1 MICSDLIK
9 ILEKKAPLYLAES
22 WDNPGLLV
30 GHRNKEIKTVLT
42 ALDVTDDVIKEAIS
56 LNADII
62 VTHHPLIFG
71 SIKSVSDST
80 PEGRK
85 ILALAENGICAYA
98 MHTNLDTAFGG
109 TNDTLA
115 EILGLKD
122 IEPLAVS
129 CQQDDMP
136 NGLGRFGI
144 LPNSMKF
151 YDFAE
156 MVKEKLNLKCL
167 TVSGN
172 KDKTISKVGLCTGA
186 GFEFIEE
193 AKANGCDC
201 YITADVKFH
210 EAQKALNMDICL
222 IDATH
227 YGTENIIVPVLRDYI
242 EEETKKAGFD
252 IVVKASEVNGQVFD
266 YIK

>member
-1 MICSDLIK
+1 MTCSDLIK

-22 WDNPGLLV
+22 WDNPGFLV

-71 SIKSVSDST
+71 SIKSVSDAT

-122 IEPLAVS
+122 VEPLAVS
-129 CQQDDMP
+129 CQQNDIP
-136 NGLGRFGI
+136 NGLGRFGN
-144 LPNSMKF
+144 LPEEMSF
-151 YDFAE
+151 YDFAKL
-156 MVKEKLNLKCL
+156 VKDKLNLKCV
-167 TVSGN
+167 TVVGN
-172 KDKTISKVGLCTGA
+172 KEKNISKVGLCTGA
-186 GFEFIEE
+186 GFEFIDE
-193 AKANGCDC
+193 AKANGCDA
-201 YITADVKFH
+201 YITSDVKFH
-210 EAQKALNMDICL
+210 EGQKALNMDMCL

-242 EEETKKAGFD
+242 KEETEKNGFN
-252 IVVKASEVNGQVFD
+252 VTVKASQVNGQVFD